1 MSACRAVKYREC
13 DARVVGSIR
22 VSRVPRASASRAR
35 RERLR
40 RRRRRSRHR
49 LSPSAF
55 ADSFAR
61 GRRGAS
67 LKRSRRVH
75 GGAHV
80 PSAARLASR
89 LGDRFRHSRRR
100 RRRRAPRGR
109 RDGSRE
115 TRRPR
120 TSVHV
125 DAVVERARSSSNS
138 RGVYVLGVVSR
149 AVVSRRFGATTRGER
164 WIRRR
169 RASRRGPREGLL
181 VRRGRARFSRWRG
194 GGVGGATRELARG
207 DGRASAAPPGLAAR
221 GGRRPRRRRRGGN
234 GLVSMPLVASRGRGA
249 RPRVGARGGGGGRR
263 VVRGDFSRGRV
274 DGRPPSLVSRGRVER
289 ARRVLGGRGRLGD
302 RGRFLRAP
310 LGRRPSLLARPR
322 ARARLRELLRARH
335 LARRVH
341 DPTEDSIDE
350 RADLVGVAHGG
361 VTVVD

>member
-22 VSRVPRASASRAR
+22 VSRAPRASASRAR

-40 RRRRRSRHR
+40 RWRRRSRHR

-67 LKRSRRVH
+67 LKRPRRVH

-80 PSAARLASR
+80 PSPARLASR
-89 LGDRFRHSRRR
+89 LGDCFRHSRRR
-100 RRRRAPRGR
+100 RRRRARRGR
-109 RDGSRE
+109 RDGPRE

-125 DAVVERARSSSNS
+125 DAVVERARSCSNS

-234 GLVSMPLVASRGRGA
+234 GLVSIPLVASRGRGA

-350 RADLVGVAHGG
+350 RADLVGVAHGC

>member
-1 MSACRAVKYREC
+1 MTSGEVL
-13 DARVVGSIR
+13 RVR
-22 VSRVPRASASRAR
+22 RAR
-35 RERLR
+35 RRFDPRLARTTRVRIARTARASSPPASPFSSPSFAERLR
-40 RRRRRSRHR
+40 QFVRARAARRLSETAASRPRRRTRSERRTSRI
-49 LSPSAF
+49 
-55 ADSFAR
+55 
-61 GRRGAS
+61 
-67 LKRSRRVH
+67 
-75 GGAHV
+75 
-80 PSAARLASR
+80 R
-89 LGDRFRHSRRR
+89 LGDCFRHSRRR

-109 RDGSRE
+109 RDGPRE

-125 DAVVERARSSSNS
+125 DAVVERARSGSNS
-138 RGVYVLGVVSR
+138 RGVCVLGVVSR
-149 AVVSRRFGATTRGER
+149 AVVSRRFGATTRER
-164 WIRRR
+164 RIRRR

-221 GGRRPRRRRRGGN
+221 GGRRPRRRRRGRN

-322 ARARLRELLRARH
+322 ARARLRELLCARH

-350 RADLVGVAHGG
+350 RADLVGVAHDG